1 MKILVIENFWLGG
14 RHLRFYEKLLLNT
27 FSILPSLY
35 ARQLA
40 AITPKQ
46 HTVTIVDERYSRI
59 NFHER
64 YDIVLINFN
73 FSSVTR
79 AFEIADTF
87 KQKNIPVVLS
97 GWYPSIFPDEAKKH
111 SDSVLIGK
119 NEACWLDLLND
130 FEHHRLKP
138 FYGPKKFDS
147 SMKIPPTNVQIPG
160 FMMTGAIEAT
170 RGCPYLCT
178 FCPET
183 NLPGC
188 SQYFTRPVDDVI
200 DEIKSI
206 PQKTIMFYDNSL
218 TVNPTYTKSLFKKM
232 KGLHKKFFCNG
243 NVDVLAKDT
252 ELVRLS
258 KEAGCVAWLVG
269 FESVSQNTV
278 DSIGKTTNL
287 VAEYGQAVRNIHKN
301 HMVVIGEFIFGFD
314 TDTKEVF
321 KHTFTMIQDLEIDTA
336 DFTILTP
343 FPNTPLF
350 KKLDKAGRILTKDW
364 SIYDLGHV
372 VFTPNHMTSTEL
384 QHGVQWMYAE
394 FYQLPFVIKRL
405 MRSLRWGVYPFFVI
419 FTRNFV
425 SMIGRRRLVN

>member
-14 RHLRFYEKLLLNT
+14 NKLRFYEKLLLNT

-40 AITPKQ
+40 AITPKK
-46 HTVTIVDERYSRI
+46 HTVKIVNERYSSI
-59 NFHER
+59 NFNEN
-64 YDIVLINFN
+64 YDVVLINFN

-79 AFEIADTF
+79 AFNIADIF
-87 KQKNIPVVLS
+87 KQKKIPVVLS
-97 GWYPSIFPDEAKKH
+97 GWYPSIFPNEAKSH
-111 SDSVLIGK
+111 SDSILIGK
-119 NEACWLDLLND
+119 NESCWLDLLND
-130 FEHHRLKP
+130 FENHTLKP
-138 FYGPKKFDS
+138 FYGPKKLDTS
-147 SMKIPPTNVQIPG
+147 IHIPPVNVTIPG

-170 RGCPYLCT
+170 RGCPYLCA

-183 NLPGC
+183 HIPGC
-188 SQYFTRPVDDVI
+188 SKYFTRPVDEVI

-206 PQKTIMFYDNSL
+206 PQKIIMFYDNSL
-218 TVNPTYTKSLFKKM
+218 TVNPAYTKSLFKKM

-243 NVDVLAKDT
+243 NVDVLAQDI

-287 VAEYGQAVRNIHKN
+287 VVEYAQAVRNIHQN
-301 HMVVIGEFIFGFD
+301 HMVVIGDFIFGFD
-314 TDTKEVF
+314 NDTKEVF
-321 KHTFTMIQDLEIDTA
+321 ENTFTMINNLEIDIA
-336 DFTILTP
+336 DFTVLTP

-350 KKLDKAGRILTKDW
+350 KKLDSAGRILTKDW

-372 VFTPNHMTSTEL
+372 VFMPNHMTPEEL
-384 QHGVQWMYAE
+384 QIGVRWMYDA
-394 FYQLPFVIKRL
+394 FYQLPCIIKRL
-405 MRSLRWGVYPFFVI
+405 MRSLRWGIYPFFVI
-419 FTRNFV
+419 FVRNLV
-425 SMIGRRRLVN
+425 SMIGRRRLSK